1 MDEIVGYKWLAQY
14 PDGTLVSP
22 VAAANRYVPLGQAT
36 WVNGHLEAHESL
48 TATNTIAFISGSL
61 TPYSPGIHAH
71 KTMKEACLLGN
82 SNLVRPL
89 GTNMILV
96 KVLLSGTVI
105 EGEKGYWAQY
115 ADIMEI
121 VPLMVEEEKTIN
133 EYEWQLGLTYS
144 SWASAVKS
152 MSVINGTV
160 GQLNLNMRDA
170 FSNKIMRDFYSGF
183 KLNMGPAYSMGI
195 NYGPYPDPIS
205 SNTLF
210 TDGIQRIHQI
220 YLDIKEEENG

>member
-1 MDEIVGYKWLAQY
+1 MDEIIGYKWLAQY

-22 VAAANRYVPLGQAT
+22 VAAYHGYVPLGQAT

-105 EGEKGYWAQY
+105 EGEKGYRAQY

-121 VPLMVEEEKTIN
+121 VPLMVEEEKIIS
-133 EYEWQLGLTYS
+133 EYEWQLGLTYG

-152 MSVINGTV
+152 MSVINGTI
-160 GQLNLNMRDA
+160 GQFNLNISDA
-170 FSNKIMRDFYSGF
+170 FTQSSKIINDFCSGF
-183 KLNMGPAYSMGI
+183 KWYIQSTCN
-195 NYGPYPDPIS
+195 PIS
-205 SNTLF
+205 NNTSF
-210 TDGIQRIHQI
+210 IDGIQRIHQI